1 MAAICVNWISY
12 VSESVHQKSIDLSSE
27 TAGIRVKTVYSVI
40 LIKLKVSL
48 LIVTYSKKKYKNEP
62 AFFQVSP
69 QSSFIIGVEKQIFLL
84 LEDHWYCLLFFEIKY
99 AYYHV

>member
-48 LIVTYSKKKYKNEP
+48 LILTYSKKNTKMNLHFSKSAPNRL
-62 AFFQVSP
+62 S
-69 QSSFIIGVEKQIFLL
+69 
-84 LEDHWYCLLFFEIKY
+84 
-99 AYYHV
+99 